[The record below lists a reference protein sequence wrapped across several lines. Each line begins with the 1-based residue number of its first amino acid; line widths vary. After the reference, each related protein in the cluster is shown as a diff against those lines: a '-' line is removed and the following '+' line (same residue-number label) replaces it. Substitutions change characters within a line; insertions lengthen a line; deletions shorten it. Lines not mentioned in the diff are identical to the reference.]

1 LPADNSL
8 KTLIDETNTNT
19 SSDTISNE
27 STNLETN
34 PNTLESQTET
44 DELTQADQQ
53 SSSLVDII
61 ETLFMKKEEPTD
73 RNEIESTVDT

>member
-1 LPADNSL
+1 MPADNSL